1 MPLQFSPRIRA
12 SGAPR
17 PCKIHTFTSGLK
29 ASISLAALLLLASSA
44 SAQEQQVPSAAPD
57 AATSVENGGS
67 AVLPEISV
75 ESPPE
80 PPPSSA
86 PAKPKPKPQAASI
99 SDDEPAR
106 PRQPKRKIKVAK
118 PVETPA
124 PTPAPAASEPI
135 AAEVEGDM
143 SASASAGSGEDSVAA
158 ARGGPSQIDGYVAKA
173 TTTATKTATPIKNVP
188 QSISITTRE
197 QAADQGS
204 KSLGQALTYVPG
216 VTVAQGEG
224 HRDQLTIRGQATTS
238 DFYVDG
244 VRDDI
249 EYYRD
254 LYNVEAI
261 EVVKG
266 PNAMIFGRGGSGGV
280 VNRATKQADGTTVR
294 EGTITYGMYDTK
306 RITADAG
313 GALTSS
319 AAFRINA
326 MYEDAESFRDHF
338 ELERFGINPTMGFRL
353 SDDTKLLV
361 SYEYYRD
368 DRTVDRGVPSRDGA
382 PLEGVRRTFFGNP
395 DSSNS
400 DYEGHRASAI
410 LEHRFDHNFKVRS
423 ATVFAD
429 GDKAYQNSFANTSVA
444 DDGTLRL
451 SGYSDTME
459 RLSVLNQ
466 TDWTY
471 RFAISPQMRSTIL
484 FGTELAHQDNRNF
497 RDNARFDTPD
507 GPGSKTVSIADPT
520 ITSPVFFNNPNRRR
534 DATLQSAGAYVQN
547 QLEVSRYLELLGGI
561 RFDHYD
567 VDFNDAL
574 VDGSAYERRDDVW
587 SPRAGAVFKPSET
600 LSFYLSYSKAYVPS
614 VADQLNFLSIGSG
627 ANRLSGADL
636 KPEEFL
642 NRELGF
648 KWEVAL
654 RLFFTGALFQ
664 LDRDNTATVI
674 GSGGVEQIG
683 STRTRGGE
691 LGLTG
696 YLTDHWQVSAG
707 FGHQIAIIT
716 GGAADTI
723 GNEVASVPHNTV
735 SIWNK
740 YQVTEMFAAGL
751 GVVHKTGFFAS
762 ADNRVEIDGY
772 TRLDAALYLTLDETW
787 SAQLNAENILNE
799 DYFVSAHNN
808 NNIMPGAPTSVFLTV
823 GAKF

>member
-1 MPLQFSPRIRA
+1 MSLEISPRIRA
-12 SGAPR
+12 CGAARLFRSNSSPAV
-17 PCKIHTFTSGLK
+17 LK
-29 ASISLAALLLLASSA
+29 ASVSLAAYLLMAPYA
-44 SAQEQQVPSAAPD
+44 NAQESQAPAVTPEAPAAAAGESVP
-57 AATSVENGGS
+57 T
-67 AVLPEISV
+67 LPEISI
-75 ESPPE
+75 ETPPD
-80 PPPSSA
+80 PPQSSA
-86 PAKPKPKPQAASI
+86 PSKPKPNPQAATAPE
-99 SDDEPAR
+99 DEPQK
-106 PRQPKRKIKVAK
+106 PRSPKRKIKVAK
-118 PVETPA
+118 PVEQA
-124 PTPAPAASEPI
+124 TPAPAPAAPEPI
-135 AAEVEGDM
+135 AADIEGDL
-143 SASASAGSGEDSVAA
+143 SAAGAAVPGGDSVAA

-173 TTTATKTATPIKNVP
+173 TTTATKTATPVKNVP

-244 VRDDI
+244 VRDDV

-280 VNRATKQADGTTVR
+280 VNRATKQADGETVR

-306 RITADAG
+306 RVTADVG

-319 AAFRINA
+319 AAFRLNA

-338 ELERFGINPTMGFRL
+338 ELERFGINPTMGFKL

-368 DRTVDRGVPSRDGA
+368 DRTVDRGVPSRDGR
-382 PLEGVRRTFFGNP
+382 PLEGFRRTFFGNP
-395 DSSNS
+395 DSSTS

-410 LEHRFDHNFKVRS
+410 LEHRFDDAFKVRS

-429 GDKAYQNSFANTSVA
+429 GDKSYQNSFANGSVSDA
-444 DDGTLRL
+444 GVVALG
-451 SGYSDTME
+451 GYHDTME
-459 RLSVLNQ
+459 RTSILNQ

-471 RFAISPQMRSTIL
+471 RFAIAPEMRSTIL
-484 FGTELAHQDNRNF
+484 FGTELAHQDNQNF

-507 GPGSKTVSIADPT
+507 GSGSKTVSITDPT

-534 DATLQSAGAYVQN
+534 EATLNSAGAYVQN

-627 ANRLSGADL
+627 ANRLNGADL
-636 KPEEFL
+636 KPEEFV

-648 KWEVAL
+648 KWEVTP

-696 YLTDHWQVSAG
+696 YLSDHWQVSAG

-716 GGAADTI
+716 GGAAGTI
-723 GNEVASVPHNTV
+723 GNEVASVPHKTL
-735 SIWNK
+735 SLWNK

-751 GVVHKTGFFAS
+751 GVVHKTDFFAA

-772 TRLDAALYLTLDETW
+772 TRLDAALYLTLNETW

-808 NNIMPGAPTSVFLTV
+808 NNIMPGAPTSVYLTL